1 MCCMQFQQE
10 KPKEANITPAQ
21 DQKIA
26 LPRALAATGK
36 GSRRACEELIREG
49 RVKVNGSPGIIGMYV
64 NSSAVLEVDG
74 KKVGVEKKRTI
85 LLYKPVGVVTSVIDP
100 HNTTVRSLVPV
111 SERVYP
117 AGRLDKDASGVV
129 ILTNDGLLSNKIMHP
144 SQGVSKT
151 YAVTLTRPLR
161 EFHVSKLRRGVF
173 VDKEK
178 VAVTN
183 LWWDGREVRVTL
195 HEGRKHIVKRLFR
208 KLGFTVLGLTR
219 TNIGLLGLGELKPGE
234 WKDLTEREIN
244 LLSNSQ
250 SNVLP
255 RQHRRI

>member
-1 MCCMQFQQE
+1 MQFQQE
-10 KPKEANITPAQ
+10 KHQQANSTAQ

-26 LPRALAATGK
+26 LPRALAATGT

-49 RVKVNGSPGIIGMYV
+49 RVKVNGSLGIIGMYV
-64 NSSAVLEVDG
+64 NASAVLEVDG

-85 LLYKPVGVVTSVIDP
+85 LLYKPIGVVTSVIDP
-100 HNTTVRSLVPV
+100 HNTTVTSLVPV

-151 YAVTLTRPLR
+151 YAVTLTRPLLQ
-161 EFHVSKLRRGVF
+161 FHVSKLRRGVF
-173 VDKEK
+173 VDGEK
-178 VAVTN
+178 VLVTN

-219 TNIGLLGLGELKPGE
+219 TNIGRLGLGELKPGE
-234 WKDLTEREIN
+234 WKDLTQREIN
-244 LLSNSQ
+244 LLENSKSQ
-250 SNVLP
+250 LTTT
-255 RQHRRI
+255 RIRGI